1 MSKTYKIAVIL
12 LFLSLFYIIGST
24 FMLAKAFSAGYW
36 EWGIYGSCFTL
47 FICSLFIIFF
57 RQESSES
64 LKLKFRE
71 RKIEENEAEIQQ
83 LQNNYVEQMSLLAD
97 KETAV
102 KQKLMQYKQYA
113 NFPDD
118 AIAET
123 KHKSYFDDEVAELL
137 HNKAEI
143 IFDKLI
149 NNKYIEIKNFKH
161 ELLLTD
167 IVDLIESVA
176 RIHHPDSENPL
187 LETSI
192 ENLLNAFNRL
202 SLQLLVLIDSF
213 PINIKEYN
221 LRKTYLYLQKSATTV
236 GYYKKAE
243 PFLTFAAP
251 ILRIGLATN
260 PMVGIAQTVALE
272 AGKQTIKVSSEKYAL
287 NLLHDVIEI
296 IGGQAETIFG
306 DNTLRYR
313 SKHWIYAVELTELI
327 HHFSPVESTTLSKVM
342 QIISGLLIRGEY
354 ERIYLFHCLSQYKSA
369 KPELFSTDF
378 FTLEDKQTLVKN
390 LTDLIEETINKE
402 KPEKNKKKTILW
414 RKKAE
419 QRLGIDIPLNI
430 DRNDVEYLKNLLSS
444 ASPEKKL
451 KPFLA
456 KAILAIMED
465 GEIPQFIYTDIQI
478 DSLFTAESIKQH
490 WLVATNKQLRLLSIN
505 TDNKIQ
511 SVWYCDRTK
520 QQLLSFQRV
529 NKIVADDCKVMGGL
543 WQDGFETDSTAT
555 FTIEGRKVGNY
566 DSYFRILF
574 DFKNI
579 LSPLNHT

>member
-1 MSKTYKIAVIL
+1 MSKTYKIVVIL
-12 LFLSLFYIIGST
+12 LFLSLFYTIGST
-24 FMLAKAFSAGYW
+24 FMLTKALSPGYW
-36 EWGIYGSCFTL
+36 EWGIYSGCFTV

-64 LKLKFRE
+64 LQLKYRE
-71 RKIEENEAEIQQ
+71 KKIEENEAEIQQ

-97 KETAV
+97 KETAI
-102 KQKLMQYKQYA
+102 KQKLIQYKQYA

-118 AIAET
+118 EITET
-123 KHKSYFDDEVAELL
+123 EHKSYFDDKVAELL
-137 HNKAEI
+137 HDKAEI

-149 NNKYIEIKNFKH
+149 NNKYIEKKDFKH
-161 ELLLTD
+161 DLLLTD
-167 IVDLIESVA
+167 IIDLIESVA
-176 RIHHPDSENPL
+176 RIHHPGSENPL

-192 ENLLNAFNRL
+192 ENLLNALNRL
-202 SLQLLVLIDSF
+202 SLQLLVLVDSF

-221 LRKTYLYLQKSATTV
+221 LRKTYLYLQKSAKTV

-251 ILRIGLATN
+251 ILRIGLAAN

-272 AGKQTIKVSSEKYAL
+272 AGKQVIKVSSEKYAL

-306 DNTLRYR
+306 DNTLRFR
-313 SKHWIYAVELTELI
+313 SKHWIYAVELTELN
-327 HHFSPVESTTLSKVM
+327 HHFSPVDSTALSKIM
-342 QIISGLLIRGEY
+342 KIISGLLIRGEY
-354 ERIYLFHCLSQYKSA
+354 DRIYLFHCLSEHKSA
-369 KPELFSTDF
+369 KPERFSTDF
-378 FTLEDKQTLVKN
+378 FTIEDKQELVKN
-390 LTDLIEETINKE
+390 LTDIIEGTINKDR
-402 KPEKNKKKTILW
+402 PEENKKKTILW

-419 QRLGIDIPLNI
+419 LRLGIDIPLNI
-430 DRNDVEYLKNLLSS
+430 DKNDVEYLKNLLSS

-456 KAILAIMED
+456 RAILAIMEE

-478 DSLFTAESIKQH
+478 DSLSPPQNTKQH
-490 WLVATNKQLRLLSIN
+490 WLVATNKQLRLLRVDA
-505 TDNKIQ
+505 DNKIKTI
-511 SVWYCDRTK
+511 WYCDRTK
-520 QQLLSFQRV
+520 QQSLSFQRV
-529 NKIVADDCKVMGGL
+529 NKVVADNCKVMGGL
-543 WQDGFETDSTAT
+543 WQDDFETDSTAT
-555 FTIEGRKVGNY
+555 FTIEGRKVGSY

-579 LSPLNHT
+579 SSP